1 MAYRTF
7 NHGKGH
13 ITHVCLRMYAV
24 ITKSDIVKLDLQSKS
39 AIFGKKVLSQM
50 WLPNGEYL

>member
-13 ITHVCLRMYAV
+13 IAHICLRMYGV
-24 ITKSDIVKLDLQSKS
+24 ITKSDIMELDLQSKC
-39 AIFGKKVLSQM
+39 AVFGKKDLSQM
-50 WLPNGEYL
+50 